1 MANDRSIPIGK
12 FDRKMAP
19 EAKAPESAGEPELE
33 WHLPHAEPLR
43 LAGFA
48 WFEQDGL
55 YRRMPKAPAEPL
67 PDAVDGLAH
76 CTAGGQ
82 TAFRTDSPV
91 VAVRVKLRAPANM
104 DHMPATGQCGFD
116 AYLQMQSEDGAPA
129 RQRFVGVARF
139 KTKDQEYTAKLFTAP
154 EDDEAAAPNGLRAFT
169 LNFPLYQGVDEVH
182 VGLAK
187 GARVEA
193 PAPWALPRPVVVYGT
208 SITQGGCAA
217 RPGMAY
223 TNILSRM
230 LNVEF
235 VNLGFSGSGKG
246 EPEVARTIAS
256 IPDPQMLVLDY
267 EANAMGTEKYGASLP
282 VFVEILRAKHPT
294 VPLLIVS
301 RIQLTSQQISAA
313 KRADAEARRA
323 FQQGLVDKRR
333 AAGDRAI
340 EFFDGL
346 TLLGDDWDE
355 CTVDGSHPTDLGFA
369 RMAYGLEPAFRRMLK
384 L

>member
-1 MANDRSIPIGK
+1 MSNDRSIPIGK
-12 FDRKMAP
+12 FDKKMAP
-19 EAKAPESAGEPELE
+19 EAKAPDAAPEPELE
-33 WHLPHAEPLR
+33 WHLPHAAPLR

-48 WFEQDGL
+48 WFAQDRL
-55 YRRMPKAPAEPL
+55 YRRMPKQPAEAL
-67 PDAVDGLAH
+67 PEAVDGLAN

-91 VAVRVKLRAPANM
+91 VAVKVKLRAPANM

-116 AYLQMQSEDGAPA
+116 AYLGEPGAAEPKSKP
-129 RQRFVGVARF
+129 RFVGITRF
-139 KTKDQEYTAKLFTAP
+139 KTKDQEYTAKLFTAAD
-154 EDDEAAAPNGLRAFT
+154 DDETAAAGELRHIT
-169 LNFPLYQGVDEVH
+169 INFPLYQGVDEVH

-193 PAPWALPRPVVVYGT
+193 PKPWARPRPVLVYGT

-230 LNVEF
+230 LNVEV

-256 IPDPQMLVLDY
+256 VPDPQMLVLDY
-267 EANAMGTEKYGASLP
+267 EANAMGTEKYRESLP
-282 VFVEILRAKHPT
+282 VFVEILRAKHPK
-294 VPLLIVS
+294 VPLLVVS
-301 RIQLTSQQISAA
+301 RIQLTSQQLSPA
-313 KRADAEARRA
+313 KRADAGVRLAMQKE
-323 FQQGLVDKRR
+323 LVEKRR
-333 AAGDRAI
+333 AAGDKAI
-340 EFFDGL
+340 HFFEGT
-346 TLLGDDWDE
+346 TLLGEDWDE

-369 RMAYGLEPAFRRMLK
+369 RMAYGLEPTFRRMLK

>member
-1 MANDRSIPIGK
+1 MSDDRSIPIGK
-12 FDRKMAP
+12 FDKKMAP
-19 EAKAPESAGEPELE
+19 EAKAPDAAPEPELE
-33 WHLPHAEPLR
+33 WHLPHAAPLR

-48 WFEQDGL
+48 WFEQDKL
-55 YRRMPKAPAEPL
+55 YRRMPKAPADAL
-67 PDAVDGLAH
+67 PEAVDGLAN

-91 VAVRVKLRAPANM
+91 VHVRVKLRAPAGM

-116 AYLQMQSEDGAPA
+116 AYLGEPGAAGMKEKP
-129 RQRFVGVARF
+129 RFVGVARF
-139 KTKDQEYTAKLFTAP
+139 KTKDQAYAAKLFAAP
-154 EDDEAAAPNGLRAFT
+154 EDVPPGELRHFT

-193 PAPWALPRPVVVYGT
+193 PKPWARPHPVLVYGT

-230 LNVEF
+230 LNVEV

-256 IPDPQMLVLDY
+256 VPDPQMLVLDY
-267 EANAMGTEKYGASLP
+267 EANAMGTEKYRETLP
-282 VFVEILRAKHPT
+282 AFVEILRAKHPE
-294 VPLLIVS
+294 VPLLVVS
-301 RIQLTSQQISAA
+301 RIQLTSQQISPA

-323 FQQGLVDKRR
+323 MQEELVEKRR
-333 AAGDRAI
+333 AAGDKAI
-340 EFFDGL
+340 RFFDGL
-346 TLLGDDWDE
+346 SLLGEDWDE

-369 RMAYGLEPAFRRMLK
+369 RMAYGLEPTFRRMLK